1 MKFDWNNEESVRG
14 WLQIGSTAIRG
25 FAEMMSMLADM
36 VDADMPPAAAA
47 PEAPGSSTRPD
58 WKDANSI
65 RAWLESVNKALRI
78 TAEMMISLAA
88 TTEARMPPAEGKPG
102 TRSCSFCGK
111 AESETPLYAGR
122 QGNICPSCARAA
134 DAGEPTGEARQP
146 ETKAECY
153 AAWKRRNMKSNEVPG
168 DLRGVCWW
176 VSSGLLRYCLKHAS

>member
-58 WKDANSI
+58 WKDAKSI
-65 RAWLESVNKALRI
+65 RAWLESVNKTLRI

-88 TTEARMPPAEGKPG
+88 TTEAAMPPAEGKPG

-111 AESETPLYAGR
+111 TEAETPLCVGG

-134 DAGEPTGEARQP
+134 CSALGIALDEDKGHKG
-146 ETKAECY
+146 
-153 AAWKRRNMKSNEVPG
+153 
-168 DLRGVCWW
+168 
-176 VSSGLLRYCLKHAS
+176 